1 MKLYRNLAPLALS
14 ALLLAAC
21 GGGDPYVPG
30 SGSPTG
36 GPTTRG
42 SFTSLISFGDSLSD
56 IGAYAPA
63 TAIPGSSPTAYFGG
77 RFTTNLNDLTS
88 AALPSTAK
96 IWVDELATALSTPTV
111 PIIVTPAEVGFG
123 AQSVACPAAANPL
136 LAGTCTGYGQG
147 GARVTDPNGIGHSS
161 GFLTVPV
168 KTQIANHL
176 ARFGSFKASDL
187 IIVFAGHNDLL
198 YQLGVFAAS
207 AQQIKAQ
214 AQADVL
220 AGLITPEQ
228 AQTRVSQQ
236 LFAAQTVAQEAM
248 KTAALELAGY
258 VRTEIL
264 AKGGSYVMVMSM
276 VDFTVTPRFATA
288 SADTKVLV
296 KGLGDVFNLWL
307 REGLTG
313 QAVRWMDT
321 NAPLYTWLANPG
333 AVGLTNTTTPACDVA
348 KIAALTFDPVTNT
361 SRVTD
366 GTSLFCNGTT
376 GAPFNT
382 LATGADV
389 SSWLFADTVHPT
401 VKGHQLVSAEI
412 LNQLRS
418 AGWIN

>member
-1 MKLYRNLAPLALS
+1 MKLIRNLAPLALS

-42 SFTSLISFGDSLSD
+42 AFTSLISFGDSLSD
-56 IGAYAPA
+56 IGSYAPA
-63 TAIPGSSPTAYFGG
+63 TIIPGSSPTAYFGG

-88 AALPSTAK
+88 PALPSTAK
-96 IWVDELATALSTPTV
+96 VWVDELATALSTPAA
-111 PIIVTPAEVGFG
+111 PIIVTPAEVGFAG
-123 AQSVACPAAANPL
+123 QSVACPAAANPL
-136 LAGTCTGYGQG
+136 LAATCTGYSQG
-147 GARVTDPNGIGHSS
+147 GARVTDPIGIGNSS

-168 KTQIANHL
+168 RTQIANHL

-198 YQLGVFAAS
+198 YQLGVFSAA
-207 AQQIKAQ
+207 AQQIQAQ

-228 AQTRVSQQ
+228 AQTRVSQE
-236 LFAAQTVAQEAM
+236 LFAAQTVAQQAM

-258 VRTEIL
+258 VRNEIL

-276 VDFTVTPRFATA
+276 VDFTVTPRFANA
-288 SADTKVLV
+288 SAETKVLV

-321 NAPLYTWLANPG
+321 NTPLYTWLADPA
-333 AVGLTNTTTPACDVA
+333 AVGLTNTTTPAC
-348 KIAALTFDPVTNT
+348 
-361 SRVTD
+361 
-366 GTSLFCNGTT
+366 
-376 GAPFNT
+376 
-382 LATGADV
+382 
-389 SSWLFADTVHPT
+389 
-401 VKGHQLVSAEI
+401 
-412 LNQLRS
+412 
-418 AGWIN
+418 

>member
-1 MKLYRNLAPLALS
+1 MKLIRNLAPLALS

-42 SFTSLISFGDSLSD
+42 AFTSLISFGDSLSD
-56 IGAYAPA
+56 IGSYAPA
-63 TAIPGSSPTAYFGG
+63 TIIPGSSPTAYFGG

-88 AALPSTAK
+88 PALPSTAK
-96 IWVDELATALSTPTV
+96 VWVDELATALSTPAA
-111 PIIVTPAEVGFG
+111 PIIVTPAEVGFAG
-123 AQSVACPAAANPL
+123 QSVACPAAANPL
-136 LAGTCTGYGQG
+136 LAATCTGYSQG
-147 GARVTDPNGIGHSS
+147 GARVTDPIGIGNSS

-168 KTQIANHL
+168 RTQIANHL

-198 YQLGVFAAS
+198 YQLGVFSAA
-207 AQQIKAQ
+207 AQQIQAQ

-228 AQTRVSQQ
+228 AQTRVSQE
-236 LFAAQTVAQEAM
+236 LFAAQTVAQQAM

-258 VRTEIL
+258 VRSEIL

-276 VDFTVTPRFATA
+276 VDFTVTPRFANA
-288 SADTKVLV
+288 SAETKVLV

-321 NAPLYTWLANPG
+321 NTPLYTWLADPA

-366 GTSLFCNGTT
+366 GTSLFCNGTI

-389 SSWLFADTVHPT
+389 SSWLFADTVHPS
-401 VKGHQLVSAEI
+401 VKGHQLVSVEI
-412 LNQLRS
+412 LKQLRA